1 MTLFSG
7 LVVIAVAIVAIVRR
21 VDVRL
26 VLLLAAFVLGCLAGH
41 LEEVAQKFLTTLVS
55 EQFALPIGCCLGF
68 VYVLRQTG
76 CDERLVRLLVRPIER
91 VRLLL
96 IPGTVL
102 IGAFVNIPVISQT
115 STAALVGTVLVPLLR
130 AARISPIT
138 LGSALLLGCSLGGEI
153 LNPGAPEVRT
163 VSLASEVAL
172 TPHDWAVRVLPLFLI
187 ELAVATAV
195 FWLLSLRAESNRSRD
210 RKGAEIDPL
219 PDGRAPTLP
228 SSNLGEGRVADA
240 FHINPLKAAIPFVPI
255 TLLFL
260 TALPEPFRLF
270 HVPVGW
276 LVDMKH
282 FQGTESQLQSSF
294 DCRLI
299 GAAMLIGAAAA
310 ALTDRKQI
318 HRTALTF
325 FEGVGFAFANIISLI
340 VAASC
345 FGEGVRQI
353 GLAALLGRALET
365 WPSFLVPA
373 AIALP
378 TAFAL
383 LCGSGMATTQSLF
396 GFFVEPARFLHY
408 DPLRL
413 GALVS
418 LASAAGRTLS
428 PVAAVTLMC
437 ASLAEVSPFPLVRRL
452 LIPVLAGLLAL
463 LATSLLLG

>member
-1 MTLFSG
+1 MSMTLFTG
-7 LVVIAVAIVAIVRR
+7 LVVIAFAIAAVVRR

-26 VLLLAAFVLGCLAGH
+26 VLLLAALALGCLAGH
-41 LEEVAQKFLTTLVS
+41 PEEIVQKFLTTLVS

-76 CDERLVRLLVRPIER
+76 CDEHLVRLLVRPIQR
-91 VRLLL
+91 VRPLL

-130 AARISPIT
+130 AARISPVT
-138 LGSALLLGCSLGGEI
+138 LGSALLLGSSIGGEI

-163 VSLASEVAL
+163 VSQASEVAL
-172 TPHDWAVRVLPLFLI
+172 TPHGWISRALPLLLI
-187 ELAVATAV
+187 ELTVATAV
-195 FWLLSLRAESNRSRD
+195 FWLLSLRAESNPSRD
-210 RKGAEIDPL
+210 REGAETPPL
-219 PDGRAPTLP
+219 LDGSGSDKKSFRL
-228 SSNLGEGRVADA
+228 
-240 FHINPLKAAIPFVPI
+240 NPLKAAIPFVPI

-270 HVPVGW
+270 RVPVEW
-276 LVDMKH
+276 LVDVKH
-282 FQGTESQLQSSF
+282 FQGTESQFRASF

-299 GAAMLIGAAAA
+299 GTAMLIGVAAA
-310 ALTDRKQI
+310 ALTERKQI
-318 HRTALTF
+318 PRTALTF
-325 FEGVGFAFANIISLI
+325 FEGVGFAFAQIISLI

-345 FGEGVRQI
+345 FGEGVKQI
-353 GLAALLGRALET
+353 GLATLLGQALEM

-373 AIALP
+373 AIGLP
-378 TAFAL
+378 ASFAL

-396 GFFVEPARFLHY
+396 GFFVEPARYLHY

-418 LASAAGRTLS
+418 LASAAGRTIS

-437 ASLAEVSPFPLVRRL
+437 ASLAEVNPFQLVRRL
-452 LIPVLAGLLAL
+452 VIPVLAGLLAL
-463 LATSLLLG
+463 LAASLLLG